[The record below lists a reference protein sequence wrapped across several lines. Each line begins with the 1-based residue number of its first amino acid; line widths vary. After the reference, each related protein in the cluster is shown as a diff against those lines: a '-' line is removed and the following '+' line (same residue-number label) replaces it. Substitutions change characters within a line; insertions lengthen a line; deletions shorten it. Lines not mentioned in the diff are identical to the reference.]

1 MRVHRPKWKASTK
14 VLKAIELAS
23 LRLKAPKEW
32 ASFRGVFTRPKIKVS
47 SHMLYAGP
55 VGAYFF
61 QFLDIDEE
69 IKRDMIHVLCLLE
82 LIMRKSSIP
91 RDRAILR
98 KELPVAFTRLELAL
112 PVYIQ
117 TAVVHY
123 LVYHAVDHLE
133 ETGPF
138 HVTNMLDTER
148 FQTVFKSCAKGKK
161 HMMQS
166 IVNNY
171 QLLQSSLNSRLQS
184 TDDWAVRPCESS
196 TSAYL
201 HQANSADRADR
212 FYTPKGAPS
221 SRRLADD
228 LFVALLKLWRI
239 HSPEYSALVDRFEAE
254 QKNHRKNKRLNC
266 LVSNI
271 ADWRPTNKLLT
282 PTQLRWVTMQS
293 HVKVLITVL
302 LLPLLS
308 LNFWYFDRAT
318 LVCSTRAPTSA
329 LDNRRPPS

>member
-1 MRVHRPKWKASTK
+1 MLHRPKWKASTK
-14 VLKAIELAS
+14 VLKAIELS
-23 LRLKAPKEW
+23 GLRLKAPKEW

-161 HMMQS
+161 HNDAIHRQ
-166 IVNNY
+166 
-171 QLLQSSLNSRLQS
+171 QLP
-184 TDDWAVRPCESS
+184 A
-196 TSAYL
+196 A
-201 HQANSADRADR
+201 A
-212 FYTPKGAPS
+212 
-221 SRRLADD
+221 
-228 LFVALLKLWRI
+228 I
-239 HSPEYSALVDRFEAE
+239 
-254 QKNHRKNKRLNC
+254 
-266 LVSNI
+266 
-271 ADWRPTNKLLT
+271 LT
-282 PTQLRWVTMQS
+282 E
-293 HVKVLITVL
+293 
-302 LLPLLS
+302 
-308 LNFWYFDRAT
+308 F
-318 LVCSTRAPTSA
+318 
-329 LDNRRPPS
+329 

>member
-1 MRVHRPKWKASTK
+1 
-14 VLKAIELAS
+14 
-23 LRLKAPKEW
+23 
-32 ASFRGVFTRPKIKVS
+32 
-47 SHMLYAGP
+47 MLYAGP

-82 LIMRKSSIP
+82 VIMRKSSIP

-196 TSAYL
+196 TAAYL
-201 HQANSADRADR
+201 HQADSADRADR
-212 FYTPKGAPS
+212 FYTPKGASS

-228 LFVALLKLWRI
+228 VFVALLKLWRI
-239 HSPEYSALVDRFEAE
+239 HSPDYSALVERFEAE
-254 QKNHRKNKRLNC
+254 QKNHKKNKRHHC
-266 LVSNI
+266 LEPREGTNYSLAIFQYVSI
-271 ADWRPTNKLLT
+271 I
-282 PTQLRWVTMQS
+282 
-293 HVKVLITVL
+293 ITITI
-302 LLPLLS
+302 S
-308 LNFWYFDRAT
+308 YFWYFDRAT
-318 LVCSTRAPTSA
+318 LVCSTRATTSA
-329 LDNRRPPS
+329 LANRRPPS

>member
-1 MRVHRPKWKASTK
+1 
-14 VLKAIELAS
+14 
-23 LRLKAPKEW
+23 
-32 ASFRGVFTRPKIKVS
+32 
-47 SHMLYAGP
+47 MLYAGP

-196 TSAYL
+196 TAAYL
-201 HQANSADRADR
+201 HQADSADRADR
-212 FYTPKGAPS
+212 FYTPKGASS

-228 LFVALLKLWRI
+228 VFVALLKLWRI
-239 HSPEYSALVDRFEAE
+239 HSPDYSALVERFEAE
-254 QKNHRKNKRLNC
+254 QKNHKKNKRHHC

-271 ADWRPTNKLLT
+271 ADWRPTHNALT
-282 PTQLRWVTMQS
+282 QKQLRWVTMQN
-293 HVKVLITVL
+293 HVKVLITV
-302 LLPLLS
+302 
-308 LNFWYFDRAT
+308 
-318 LVCSTRAPTSA
+318 
-329 LDNRRPPS
+329 